1 MELDNK
7 APARMKSYLKSI
19 FEQRAEEAHAEK
31 QGISIKEWARIL
43 EEERLERER
52 QARLAVASSQLERHW
67 RRIGGPKSI
76 VGLPL
81 GNRIEAQEVISADG
95 KRSYK
100 ALFRGGPLQIMDNG
114 SPFGAV
120 QEVIVVNIRLC
131 GIECQIRQ
139 EGTDEVYGVISV
151 VGPSGSTIVTKRFPA
166 SEVIKL
172 GPERMRISNLNL
184 PLVERG
190 VMQNYVIT
198 AALVENDS
206 GDVEVIANKIADK
219 FTSAAASALGAAVG
233 APAEAVAE
241 SESFKED
248 IATGLAWV
256 FGSVLGMG
264 DDPYNAE
271 SVYIRWDDIK
281 EHRFPVQPAV
291 VRNDDPRTIKDW
303 THRLTLTGVD
313 DGGDIGQYAVFLQ
326 VWTEKIT
333 TQVL

>member
-1 MELDNK
+1 MPKGDFTSVLRAAAESGYLKFSADGTLELDNK

-131 GIECQIRQ
+131 GIECAGETPIPRSLPPPIAKSSTARGR
-139 EGTDEVYGVISV
+139 EGVLAPTSSRPKRRDPFPTCFW
-151 VGPSGSTIVTKRFPA
+151 VGPGFEFFGLPSKG
-166 SEVIKL
+166 E
-172 GPERMRISNLNL
+172 ERDFS
-184 PLVERG
+184 
-190 VMQNYVIT
+190 T
-198 AALVENDS
+198 AAHD
-206 GDVEVIANKIADK
+206 
-219 FTSAAASALGAAVG
+219 
-233 APAEAVAE
+233 
-241 SESFKED
+241 
-248 IATGLAWV
+248 
-256 FGSVLGMG
+256 
-264 DDPYNAE
+264 
-271 SVYIRWDDIK
+271 
-281 EHRFPVQPAV
+281 
-291 VRNDDPRTIKDW
+291 
-303 THRLTLTGVD
+303 HRLRS
-313 DGGDIGQYAVFLQ
+313 
-326 VWTEKIT
+326 K
-333 TQVL
+333 